1 MTNLNDYNEQLFS
14 ATYAYIRARRLYL
27 TVRDDA
33 GKDSA
38 SAAAADKERQ
48 YAAQRCAEIL
58 EEAFGPDL
66 GGI

>member
-1 MTNLNDYNEQLFS
+1 MNDLNDYNEQLFS
-14 ATYAYIRARRLYL
+14 ATYAYVRARRLYL

-33 GKDSA
+33 GGASD
-38 SAAAADKERQ
+38 SAAAAKKEQQ

-58 EEAFGPDL
+58 EDAFGPDL